1 MLGYQEC
8 FDIIA
13 EKLNRERVYR
23 LGIKLKLP
31 DNEVDDICNGNFSRY
46 DKTYKIL
53 RLWRNKTGKQADINQ
68 VIASLRDMNEN
79 DIADI
84 IEATLDSSK

>member
-1 MLGYQEC
+1 M
-8 FDIIA
+8 
-13 EKLNRERVYR
+13 YR
-23 LGIKLKLP
+23 LGIQLKLP
-31 DNEVDDICNGNFSRY
+31 DNEVDDICHGSFTRY
-46 DKTYKIL
+46 EKTYKIL